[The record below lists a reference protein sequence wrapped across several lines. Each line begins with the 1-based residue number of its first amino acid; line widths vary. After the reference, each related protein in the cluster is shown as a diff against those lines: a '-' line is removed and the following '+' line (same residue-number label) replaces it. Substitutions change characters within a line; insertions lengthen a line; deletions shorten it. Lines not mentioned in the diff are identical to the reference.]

1 MAEQP
6 SEKAQ
11 QRMRVFVE
19 KYCEKSGT
27 YTHPDKDVT
36 EAVIL
41 GLAKNVDELG
51 QPDTIGKALRT
62 P

>member
-1 MAEQP
+1 MPEQP

-27 YTHPDKDVT
+27 HTHPDKEVT

-41 GLAKNVDELG
+41 GLAKNVDE
-51 QPDTIGKALRT
+51 
-62 P
+62 

>member
-41 GLAKNVDELG
+41 DLAKNVDELG
-51 QPDTIGKALRT
+51 RP
-62 P
+62 

>member
-27 YTHPDKDVT
+27 YTHPDKEVL

-41 GLAKNVDELG
+41 DLAKTLMS
-51 QPDTIGKALRT
+51 
-62 P
+62 